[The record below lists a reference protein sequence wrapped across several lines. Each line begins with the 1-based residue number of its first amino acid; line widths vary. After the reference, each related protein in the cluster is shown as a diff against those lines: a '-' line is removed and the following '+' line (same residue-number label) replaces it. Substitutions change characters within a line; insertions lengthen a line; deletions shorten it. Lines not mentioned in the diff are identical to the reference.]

1 MTLLIFCHIRPTGSA
16 VTGDSTTVDSHTKQ
30 HVEGMGACPKGGG
43 VAVPRGE
50 AWEAG
55 RQRGAHGLTKEN
67 YCLHLWKECKGPSA
81 VR

>member
-43 VAVPRGE
+43 WLFPGGGMG
-50 AWEAG
+50 G
-55 RQRGAHGLTKEN
+55 RPPEGCARPHQRELLPAPVEGM
-67 YCLHLWKECKGPSA
+67 
-81 VR
+81 

>member
-43 VAVPRGE
+43 WLFPGGRH
-50 AWEAG
+50 G
-55 RQRGAHGLTKEN
+55 RQAARGVHTASPKRIIACTCGRN
-67 YCLHLWKECKGPSA
+67 VRDRLW
-81 VR
+81 